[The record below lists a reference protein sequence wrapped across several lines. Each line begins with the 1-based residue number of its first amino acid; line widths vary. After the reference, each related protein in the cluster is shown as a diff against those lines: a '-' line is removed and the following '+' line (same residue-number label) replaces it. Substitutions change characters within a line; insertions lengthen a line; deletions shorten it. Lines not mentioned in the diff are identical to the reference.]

1 MLTDHYSTHVYIY
14 SLYQKCF
21 HIKSAAS
28 KVLASI
34 SDANWWCY
42 APMHT
47 QLYLYHS
54 VRLGSDSVTFSCC
67 GGSWRSCTASP
78 TPLFPCQP
86 LSRPSTLVSQVY
98 LVYAR
103 WNLSTLW
110 RQVRPKNA
118 AHCCLVLVLSS
129 PWATKMTH
137 CTTEYSAFN
146 SLHANFVRWLSVGR
160 SPLWLGLAPISV
172 YTYKTKCYSDVY
184 IIIVYAYMA
193 CLDAISCGQVF
204 RLH

>member
-47 QLYLYHS
+47 QLYSYHS

-98 LVYAR
+98 RSQCITCTLPVTQSPPPVLVALWYRSLGVICFMCAHHILVYLTHP
-103 WNLSTLW
+103 W
-110 RQVRPKNA
+110 
-118 AHCCLVLVLSS
+118 HSS
-129 PWATKMTH
+129 
-137 CTTEYSAFN
+137 
-146 SLHANFVRWLSVGR
+146 
-160 SPLWLGLAPISV
+160 
-172 YTYKTKCYSDVY
+172 D
-184 IIIVYAYMA
+184 
-193 CLDAISCGQVF
+193 SCS
-204 RLH
+204 